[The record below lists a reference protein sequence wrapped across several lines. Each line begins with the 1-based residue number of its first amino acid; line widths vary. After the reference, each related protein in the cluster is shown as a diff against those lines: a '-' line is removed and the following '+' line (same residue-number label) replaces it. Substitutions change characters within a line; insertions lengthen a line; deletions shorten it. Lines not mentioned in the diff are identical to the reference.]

1 VDILSNF
8 FCSSKDG
15 ETVRSP
21 RYITAT
27 LFLLII
33 SALSTK
39 CGPLATFIID
49 QIPELVLLSENG
61 VPKNGPNGL
70 TNGADGRI
78 FQMDAIYYFIRG
90 GSEMATIMESE
101 ISPGG
106 RSDGRIHN
114 RLDCQ

>member
-1 VDILSNF
+1 VSY
-8 FCSSKDG
+8 K
-15 ETVRSP
+15 P
-21 RYITAT
+21 RQH
-27 LFLLII
+27 
-33 SALSTK
+33 LSTE
-39 CGPLATFIID
+39 CAPLATFIID
-49 QIPELVLLSENG
+49 QIPELALLSENG
-61 VPKNGPNGL
+61 GL

-90 GSEMATIMESE
+90 VRKWRPLMESE